1 MRSGHRRKGSGERG
15 RRRKWLQRQEEA
27 QGAWKQSRGVRNV
40 YPGGGRPEGL
50 ERADG
55 LEDSR
60 RSEGPEVK
68 QEAKQQIWFGVRER
82 AGGQEVIEGE

>member
-1 MRSGHRRKGSGERG
+1 MRSGNSRKRSGERR
-15 RRRKWLQRQEEA
+15 RRRKRLQRQEEA
-27 QGAWKQSRGVRNV
+27 QGAWRQSRGVRNV

-68 QEAKQQIWFGVRER
+68 QEAKHRFGLESENELEARR
-82 AGGQEVIEGE
+82 